1 MNFQNFP
8 LYIFR
13 CKPIAKTKEDKE
25 GVADLERKIIK
36 RKAQL
41 HELEQALPRQ
51 SGFYLRIILG
61 DVNVSILNRQ
71 DKVRYKDE
79 YEKFKLILNVIG
91 LSMAFINL
99 LVNYRWVFEGSYFIY
114 CFFFVCIFFF
124 TLENFLCDFFY
135 ISKYGE
141 TIGKE

>member
-1 MNFQNFP
+1 MTTSKDTKQKNDLVRSFIRGCCIFLEFSVFSCLYIFSSY

-25 GVADLERKIIK
+25 SVADLERKIIK

-99 LVNYRWVFEGSYFIY
+99 LVNYR
-114 CFFFVCIFFF
+114 
-124 TLENFLCDFFY
+124 
-135 ISKYGE
+135 
-141 TIGKE
+141 